1 MLPWEQPARAPVV
14 GDMAEHDVARTT
26 GLPNNAESNVNMR
39 QILTLFVTALLFVGV
54 GMAINSAMD
63 SSHEHGRQ
71 DHTSA
76 GHGEAGQAAEFERGP
91 HRGRMLRD
99 DDFAVEI
106 TIFEEG
112 VPPEFHVYAYAAEKL
127 LQPSDVK
134 LDIELGRLGNRVDKI
149 TFTPEEDY
157 LKSEQVVVE
166 PHSFDV
172 RVRAEH
178 NGKDSEW
185 SYQSYEGRTQ
195 ISANAAEASG
205 IKIGKAGPATLKD
218 TIELTG
224 VISMNEERNA
234 KVGGRFPG
242 FVKSINKAVGEAV
255 QAGEVLAT
263 IDRNLTL
270 QDYTVVSP
278 IQGVVVTRSA
288 TIGSATTTE
297 SILFE
302 IADLSTVWAELHAFG
317 VDRER
322 VKIGQKVIIESP
334 DKNARA
340 EGIVSYVT
348 PVAETASQAVVIRA
362 VLDNKESKWFPG
374 SFVRGFLT
382 VGEKEVPLAV
392 RNSGLQRFR
401 DFTVVFAKVDD
412 TYEVR
417 MLELGK
423 SDGEW
428 TEVEGGIAPGQDYV
442 VENSFLVKADIEK
455 SGASHDH

>member
-1 MLPWEQPARAPVV
+1 MQKYSEQSRGRDA
-14 GDMAEHDVARTT
+14 G
-26 GLPNNAESNVNMR
+26 MR
-39 QILTLFVTALLFVGV
+39 QILTLLVTALVFVGV
-54 GMAINSAMD
+54 GVAIKSAMD
-63 SSHEHGRQ
+63 GPSSHEHGP
-71 DHTSA
+71 HEVAASA
-76 GHGEAGQAAEFERGP
+76 HGEATPAAEFERGP

-99 DDFAVEI
+99 GDFALEI

-112 VPPEFHVYAYAAEKL
+112 VPPEFHVYPYVAEKP
-127 LQPSDVK
+127 LQPSEVE

-149 TFTPEEDY
+149 TFAPQEDY
-157 LKSEQVVVE
+157 LRSNQVIHE

-172 RVRAEH
+172 RVLAER
-178 NGKDSEW
+178 NGKTSGW

-195 ISANAAEASG
+195 ISAKSAEAAD
-205 IKIGKAGPATLKD
+205 IKVAKTGPATLED
-218 TIELTG
+218 AIELTG

-242 FVKSINKAVGEAV
+242 FVKSVNKTVGEAV
-255 QAGEVLAT
+255 RAGDVLAT

-278 IQGVVVTRSA
+278 IDGVVVTRSA

-297 SILFE
+297 SVLFE

-322 VKIGQKVIIESP
+322 VKVGQKVIVESA
-334 DKNARA
+334 DKTARA

-362 VLDNKESKWFPG
+362 VLDNREAKWFPG
-374 SFVRGFLT
+374 SFVRGFVT
-382 VGEKEVPLAV
+382 VGEREVPLAV
-392 RNSGLQRFR
+392 KNSGLQRFR

-428 TEVEGGIAPGQDYV
+428 TEVLGGIETNQDYV
-442 VENSFLVKADIEK
+442 AENSFLVKADIEK
-455 SGASHDH
+455 SGATHDH

>member
-1 MLPWEQPARAPVV
+1 
-14 GDMAEHDVARTT
+14 
-26 GLPNNAESNVNMR
+26 MR
-39 QILTLFVTALLFVGV
+39 QILTLLITALLFVGV
-54 GMAINSAMD
+54 GMAVKSAID
-63 SSHEHGRQ
+63 GSGPHEHGPQ
-71 DHTSA
+71 DSSA
-76 GHGEAGQAAEFERGP
+76 AHGEAGQAADFERGP

-99 DDFAVEI
+99 GDFALEI

-112 VPPEFHVYAYAAEKL
+112 VPPEFHVYPFAAGKP

-149 TFTPEEDY
+149 SFASEEDY
-157 LKSEQVVVE
+157 LRGDQVVIE

-172 RVRAEH
+172 RVRAER
-178 NGKDSEW
+178 NGKTSEW

-195 ISANAAEASG
+195 ISEKAAEAAG
-205 IKIGKAGPATLKD
+205 IKVAKTGSATLKD

-242 FVKSINKAVGEAV
+242 FVKSVNKSVGEAV
-255 QAGEVLAT
+255 RAGDVLAT

-278 IQGVVVTRSA
+278 IDGVVVTRSA

-297 SILFE
+297 AVLFE

-317 VDRER
+317 IDRER
-322 VKIGQKVIIESP
+322 MKVGQKVIVESA

-340 EGIVSYVT
+340 EGVVSYVT

-374 SFVRGFLT
+374 SFVRGFVT
-382 VGEKEVPLAV
+382 VGETEVPLAV
-392 RNSGLQRFR
+392 KNSGLQRFR
-401 DFTVVFAKVDD
+401 DFTVVFAKIDD

-428 TEVEGGIAPGQDYV
+428 TEVLGGIERDQDYV
-442 VENSFLVKADIEK
+442 ADNSFLVKADIEK